1 MSKKEETKKV
11 ESNNKIALFE
21 GEEIRRVMFDGEWY
35 YSIEDVVGAL
45 SESTNVKEYVKKLR
59 QRDEELS
66 KGWGQF
72 VHPLPIM
79 TKGGRQNI
87 NCANTESIFRIIQ
100 SIPSKNAEPFK
111 RWLARVGKERIDE
124 IEQPAK
130 AIERGKGY
138 YQTKGY
144 TPEWIQTRTAGIDTR
159 VSLTDALKES
169 GITKGYEYAILTN
182 EMYKSWS
189 GFSASEYKEYK
200 GLGKKESLRD
210 NMSSME
216 VATTLFS
223 ETAARELIEKTGA
236 KGFKE
241 TRTQIHI
248 AGTIAREAV
257 KRIEK
262 ETGKKVVT
270 HKNMKELNS
279 PEVQKQIAQESLPD
293 KKELEE
299 PLSDFNKKLK
309 KGIEWNPKD
318 HKK

>member
-1 MSKKEETKKV
+1 MAKKNEIIKSEE
-11 ESNNKIALFE
+11 SNKIALFE
-21 GEEIRRVMFDGEWY
+21 GEEIRRVMFDEEWF
-35 YSIEDVVGAL
+35 YSIEDVVGVL
-45 SESTNVKEYVKKLR
+45 SESSNPKEYVKKLR

-66 KGWGQF
+66 KGWGQI

-87 NCANTESIFRIIQ
+87 NCADTEGIFRIIQ

-111 RWLARVGKERIDE
+111 RWLARVGKERLDE

-144 TPEWIQTRTAGIDTR
+144 SPEWIQSRTAGIDTR

-169 GITKGYEYAILTN
+169 GITQGYEYAILTN
-182 EMYKSWS
+182 EMYRSWS
-189 GFSASEYKEYK
+189 GFTASEYKKHK
-200 GLGKKESLRD
+200 GLGSKDSLRD
-210 NMSSME
+210 NMSTME

-223 ETAARELIEKTGA
+223 ETAAKELIEKTGA
-236 KGFKE
+236 KGFQE
-241 TRTQIHI
+241 TKTQIHI

-270 HKNMKELNS
+270 HKNMRELNS
-279 PEVQKQIAQESLPD
+279 PEVQKQIAQESTPK
-293 KKELEE
+293 KKEIEE
-299 PLSDFNKKLK
+299 PQSDFNKKLK
-309 KGIEWNPKD
+309 KGPDWNPKD